1 MHRIAAT
8 NNDISS
14 EDLYLKAKQFIP
26 GGNSLL
32 SKRREMFA
40 PDLWPAYF
48 DTAKGVL
55 VTDLHGREFR
65 DFSHFGVGTNT
76 LGYGNEHVDAAVSRC
91 VQKGNMCTLNS
102 PEEVY
107 LAERLVKMHPW
118 SAMARFARTGGEAN
132 SIAVRIA
139 RAHIGKSKIAFC
151 GYHGWHDWYLS
162 ANLQNSQN
170 LDKQLLSGLSAAG
183 VPKELESTAMPFNVG
198 DVEALEGILANGDV
212 AAIKMEVMRSKA
224 PSVQYLSD
232 IRGLADKYNCLLI
245 FDECT
250 SGFRETFGGLHL
262 KYGVQPDLT
271 VLGKTLGNGYAIT
284 AVLGTGSVMSASQST
299 FISSTFF
306 TERLGY
312 MAGVAALEEMDR
324 TKSWQVIS
332 RKGAAFKSRIRTLF
346 DKYNMP
352 LNVNGMDALVSYNV
366 PHPDSPAIKTFI
378 TQEMLSENFLT
389 GNLFYPSIAH
399 SEKDTDDFFTALDK
413 VVCKLSSII
422 TSDGDI
428 KKYLNAPIAHST
440 FQRLN

>member
-1 MHRIAAT
+1 MSKNSYKAGTI
-8 NNDISS
+8 NN
-14 EDLYLKAKQFIP
+14 LYARAKDVIP

-40 PDLWPAYF
+40 PEQWPAYF
-48 DTAKGVL
+48 ESAKGIV
-55 VTDLHGREFR
+55 VTDIEGCEYR

-76 LGYGNEHVDAAVSRC
+76 LGYGNTNVDSAVLESIK
-91 VQKGNMCTLNS
+91 KGNMSTLN
-102 PEEVY
+102 PAEEVY

-139 RAHIGKSKIAFC
+139 RAHTGKSKIAFC

-162 ANLQNSQN
+162 ANIQDSNN
-170 LDKQLLSGLSAAG
+170 LDKQLLAGLSAAG
-183 VPKELESTAMPFNVG
+183 VPKELASTSLPFNDG
-198 DVEALEGILANGDV
+198 DLKGLERLLAGGDV

-224 PSVQYLSD
+224 PSVDYLKNVR
-232 IRGLADKYNCLLI
+232 ILADKYKCLLI

-262 KYGVQPDLT
+262 KYGVDPDLT
-271 VLGKTLGNGYAIT
+271 ILGKTLGNGYAIT
-284 AVLGTGSVMSASQST
+284 AVLGTKPVMLSSQST

-312 MAGVAALEEMDR
+312 VAALAVLDEMEKTR
-324 TKSWQVIS
+324 SWEIIS
-332 RKGAAFKSRIRTLF
+332 KKGAMFKRRISTLF
-346 DKYNMP
+346 GKHGLEVD
-352 LNVNGMDALVSYNV
+352 VTGMDALVSFNV
-366 PHPDSPAIKTFI
+366 RHADASGAKTYI
-378 TQEMLSENFLT
+378 TQEMLREGFLA

-399 SEKDTDDFFTALDK
+399 SVSDTDDFFVSLDRVIMALSLIIKNQD
-413 VVCKLSSII
+413 SII
-422 TSDGDI
+422 GHLQGPVCHTG
-428 KKYLNAPIAHST
+428 